1 MEYIV
6 FVSGS
11 REWQRL
17 DLIENEMKGLEIPMG
32 YVPVLIHGGAQ
43 GVDTMAHGI
52 ATRLGWIVR
61 SYPITPEEWRQQGRS
76 AGPARNVRMIQT
88 ERPHVVLAFRYNN
101 SRGTT
106 HAISVAKK
114 YGSELNSKLL
124 FFKIIDMSPEGIVIE
139 KVLVKK
145 TTHMR

>member
-17 DLIENEMKGLEIPMG
+17 DLIETELKGLEIPVG
-32 YVPVLIHGGAQ
+32 HVPVLVHGGAH
-43 GVDTMAHGI
+43 GVDTMAHGV
-52 ATRLGWIVR
+52 ATQLGWTVR
-61 SYPITPEEWRQQGRS
+61 SYPITPEEWRRQGRS

-88 ERPHVVLAFRYNN
+88 ERPHVVLAFRYDN

-124 FFKIIDMSPEGIVIE
+124 LFKIIDITLDGIVIE

-145 TTHMR
+145 TSHIK